1 MFVCSLFE
9 TICFFISYVAVSLG
23 SGAGSVIAVLQVI
36 IASLTAYLAT
46 VTKAVSHLACA
57 TQTQA
62 DVSARWV
69 PFHHLCGF
77 KTLLH
82 ITVCLVFSFS
92 DSRSL
97 FLSLSLVLLP
107 CFVEKRCWCQV
118 RYLSGGF
125 LLFWPLQP
133 SRLYQLLLLRG
144 DWPVSELQQAQGEG
158 VFAFRARARLWM
170 PLEMLCL
177 QSFSGC

>member
-62 DVSARWV
+62 DVSAR
-69 PFHHLCGF
+69 
-77 KTLLH
+77 
-82 ITVCLVFSFS
+82 
-92 DSRSL
+92 
-97 FLSLSLVLLP
+97 
-107 CFVEKRCWCQV
+107 
-118 RYLSGGF
+118 
-125 LLFWPLQP
+125 
-133 SRLYQLLLLRG
+133 
-144 DWPVSELQQAQGEG
+144 
-158 VFAFRARARLWM
+158 
-170 PLEMLCL
+170 
-177 QSFSGC
+177 

>member
-1 MFVCSLFE
+1 MLFYFLCSCKPRIGGRQCDRCAPGYYRFPDCVPCNCNQGGVTPGVCHPDTGRCL
-9 TICFFISYVAVSLG
+9 CKVSP
-23 SGAGSVIAVLQVI
+23 
-36 IASLTAYLAT
+36 
-46 VTKAVSHLACA
+46 VSSPLRV
-57 TQTQA
+57 QN
-62 DVSARWV
+62 S
-69 PFHHLCGF
+69 
-77 KTLLH
+77 LLH